1 LDFKLDWFERLV
13 DHFTKQPSFH
23 KMEYS
28 NSLSA
33 SGLLLTLFFTVL
45 STMTVGVQADAAG
58 QGNSESCES
67 TVFEAYTLTWH
78 IAGVFIVF
86 AVSALGI
93 FGTMLLGIRLQYP
106 MVENTLQLFKV
117 FGIGVVA
124 STVWIHLLPDSFSQF
139 SSPCLTGVWASYG
152 INWVGVFAL
161 ISTFALQLVENGL
174 GLHDEFN
181 GHTHCHLF
189 PAEIVSD
196 KPNSERQD
204 PPSEDVQVEVD
215 HMNGLAVPPSSEEDE
230 NSIAMKPD
238 TIDTGAVSKKHGIQ
252 KSSGQKLLM
261 ITILE
266 LGILIHSVV
275 IGLSLGVST
284 GDTYTT
290 LLIAICFHQLFEGMA
305 LGALIGATSAGLLKK
320 AVMCLFYPL
329 TTPLGMAIGIAVR
342 ESYNENSTGLI
353 LFQGI
358 TGSLS
363 SGILMYNTYCNLL
376 GEEINQNGEFLG
388 FKTGWK
394 VANYGML
401 YLGAASMAVIGNW
414 A

>member
-1 LDFKLDWFERLV
+1 LKIDHLPKKLNKAKYE
-13 DHFTKQPSFH
+13 S
-23 KMEYS
+23 S
-28 NSLSA
+28 SLMKS
-33 SGLLLTLFFTVL
+33 SSTQLWIIFFSVL
-45 STMTVGVQADAAG
+45 SILVVGGDADPAG
-58 QGNSESCES
+58 QSDSQSCDS
-67 TVFEAYTLTWH
+67 TALEDYNLSWH

-86 AVSALGI
+86 AVSGVGI
-93 FGTMLLGIRLQYP
+93 FGTMLLGIRLRYP
-106 MVENTLQLFKV
+106 MVANTLQLFKV

-124 STVWIHLLPDSFSQF
+124 ATAWIHLLPDAFSQF
-139 SSPCLTGVWASYG
+139 SNPCLSGVWASYG

-161 ISTFALQLVENGL
+161 ISTFALQLLQNGL
-174 GLHDEFN
+174 GLQDKFH
-181 GHTHCHLF
+181 GHSHNLLF
-189 PAEIVSD
+189 PAADQPAAE
-196 KPNSERQD
+196 KEGPLSE
-204 PPSEDVQVEVD
+204 EVQVEVD
-215 HMNGLAVPPSSEEDE
+215 HLNGIVAKPSFEEDDKRDY
-230 NSIAMKPD
+230 SSPKKATMKD
-238 TIDTGAVSKKHGIQ
+238 Q
-252 KSSGQKLLM
+252 KDADSHKGSGQKLLM
-261 ITILE
+261 VIILE
-266 LGILIHSVV
+266 LGILIHSGI
-275 IGLSLGVST
+275 IGLSLGVTT
-284 GDTYTT
+284 GGTYTT

-305 LGALIGATSAGLLKK
+305 LGALIGAASTGLLKK

-342 ESYNENSTGLI
+342 ESYNENSPGLI

-401 YLGAASMAVIGNW
+401 YLGAASMAIIGNW